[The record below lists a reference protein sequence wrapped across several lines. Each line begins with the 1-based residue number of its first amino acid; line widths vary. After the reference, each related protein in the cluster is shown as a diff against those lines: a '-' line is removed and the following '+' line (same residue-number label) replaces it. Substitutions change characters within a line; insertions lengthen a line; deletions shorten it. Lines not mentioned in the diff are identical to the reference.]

1 MYTQKEETETHRDQ
15 HLKMKAEIGV
25 IHLQA
30 KNSQQTP
37 RKLGEAQKRLSLTV
51 LGGNQLC

>member
-1 MYTQKEETETHRDQ
+1 MYTQKEETETHRNQ